1 MPGVWRVKMMFGV
14 LFHTVHEMGVCGRE
28 RSMRTTADCRRCVN
42 GLSHRSH
49 VHMRARM
56 SQEQRILAWDCD
68 EKSRDQPEI
77 RTPPMISTPH
87 PGLHPGHHG
96 GRGRPGV
103 CPTPG
108 ITAAGRARGAPIT
121 VMPGVG
127 TTPPRARA
135 TV

>member
-1 MPGVWRVKMMFGV
+1 
-14 LFHTVHEMGVCGRE
+14 
-28 RSMRTTADCRRCVN
+28 MRTTRRCVN

-77 RTPPMISTPH
+77 DPADGISLMLTPH

-127 TTPPRARA
+127 TTPPRVRA
-135 TV
+135 TVHIT